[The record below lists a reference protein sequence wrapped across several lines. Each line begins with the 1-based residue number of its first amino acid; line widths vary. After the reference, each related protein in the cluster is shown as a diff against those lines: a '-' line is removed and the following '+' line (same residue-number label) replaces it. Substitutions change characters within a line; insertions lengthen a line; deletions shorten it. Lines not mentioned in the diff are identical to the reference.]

1 MQRQILATSTLER
14 SESMVEIMID
24 PLHAPLTDNRREDEL
39 MTTRKKEAADQRKLE
54 LRASDILDPNNQ
66 IGVRLRS
73 LYAAA
78 QDEAI
83 PDRFLDLLEKLD
95 HAEMMASAK
104 MAE

>member
-1 MQRQILATSTLER
+1 
-14 SESMVEIMID
+14 
-24 PLHAPLTDNRREDEL
+24 
-39 MTTRKKEAADQRKLE
+39 MTTQKTEALDERQQE

-78 QDEAI
+78 QEEAI

-95 HAEMMASAK
+95 QAEMMASAK

>member
-1 MQRQILATSTLER
+1 
-14 SESMVEIMID
+14 
-24 PLHAPLTDNRREDEL
+24 
-39 MTTRKKEAADQRKLE
+39 MTTAKTEAPDERQLE

-78 QDEAI
+78 QEEAI

-95 HAEMMASAK
+95 QAELMASAK

>member
-1 MQRQILATSTLER
+1 MMSFENR
-14 SESMVEIMID
+14 SHFS
-24 PLHAPLTDNRREDEL
+24 ASCSGTDNRREDEL

>member
-1 MQRQILATSTLER
+1 
-14 SESMVEIMID
+14 
-24 PLHAPLTDNRREDEL
+24 
-39 MTTRKKEAADQRKLE
+39 MTTPKPEEAVSRRPNGKA
-54 LRASDILDPNNQ
+54 ADILDPNNQ
-66 IGVRLRS
+66 IGVKLRS

-95 HAEMMASAK
+95 QVEQRMASAK

>member
-1 MQRQILATSTLER
+1 MK
-14 SESMVEIMID
+14 
-24 PLHAPLTDNRREDEL
+24 APKPEEAVSRRPNG
-39 MTTRKKEAADQRKLE
+39 KSA
-54 LRASDILDPNNQ
+54 DILDPNNQ
-66 IGVRLRS
+66 IGVKLRS

-95 HAEMMASAK
+95 QVEQRMASAK